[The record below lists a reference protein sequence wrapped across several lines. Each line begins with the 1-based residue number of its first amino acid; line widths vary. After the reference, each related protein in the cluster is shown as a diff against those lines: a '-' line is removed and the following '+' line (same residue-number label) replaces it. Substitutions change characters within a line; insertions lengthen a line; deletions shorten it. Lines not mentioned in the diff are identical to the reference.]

1 MKRSVPPNG
10 FEHAQGGSGS
20 TQTEDRLLQVLQGH
34 CSECNTT
41 EAVELIDTTTIVI
54 VRKPK
59 RSELGATLSPL
70 ACGLGRVGQLTPEL
84 GHRQIEISLCNHGV
98 QQLVPTPHQQFEA

>member
-1 MKRSVPPNG
+1 MLNVRLSELKPKLSELKPRL
-10 FEHAQGGSGS
+10 SG
-20 TQTEDRLLQVLQGH
+20 L
-34 CSECNTT
+34 
-41 EAVELIDTTTIVI
+41 
-54 VRKPK
+54 KPK